1 MPYDPIRDF
10 TPITGVARVPNVLV
24 MSPEVAARLG
34 IAGVADLVAYAKKNP
49 GKLNYGSGGTGSA
62 GHLAGEMFKAQAGV
76 YMVHIP
82 YAGGN
87 PAQLALLAGQVD
99 LNFDNLAAASAN
111 IKAGKLKA
119 LAVTTAARS
128 SAMPDVPTIA
138 EAGDKLG
145 LSRFDIDTW
154 FGIFAPASL
163 PRKRRRASTRP
174 SSTPSPPPTCARA
187 SPASTPSRC
196 RCRPSVR
203 RLRQGRARQVR
214 AARQGVRARGRMR
227 GRGDPF
233 DRLDRFFIA
242 FSRTNDFRPHPLAE
256 RGRRAPGRGPE
267 PRHRPETIDPRRR
280 STARA
285 SASTRSTSSRSRSS
299 SRSATAS
306 RCAPTTRTTC
316 ASSNRWRAS
325 PSTSARIER
334 LVSMRARVIAVEL
347 AAVAYVLVSHW
358 LMTGAPASAWNPVVV
373 VGPMLTAAALVP
385 WQRRIGLLAAIAALA
400 VAGLVVR
407 AWRGDELPADTLY
420 VCQHVAIHL
429 MLALVFGLTLQAGAS
444 RWSRRWRGACTAR

>member
-1 MPYDPIRDF
+1 LKRRVAISSIGAAALAAALPHAGFAQARPLRFIVPYPPGGPLDIVARALAEKTKESLGVVIVENRAGAGGNIGADAAAKSAPDGTTIVMGAVATHAINPWLYAKMPYDPIRDF

-138 EAGDKLG
+138 EAGNKLG

-154 FGIFAPASL
+154 FGIFAPAHL
-163 PRKRRRASTRP
+163 PAETTARLNKAFVDALAS
-174 SSTPSPPPTCARA
+174 AD
-187 SPASTPSRC
+187 
-196 RCRPSVR
+196 
-203 RLRQGRARQVR
+203 LRARLANLYAEPMAMAPER
-214 AARQGVRARGRMR
+214 FAAFVKGELAKYE
-227 GRGDPF
+227 
-233 DRLDRFFIA
+233 
-242 FSRTNDFRPHPLAE
+242 PLVK
-256 RGRRAPGRGPE
+256 
-267 PRHRPETIDPRRR
+267 
-280 STARA
+280 A
-285 SASTRSTSSRSRSS
+285 SG
-299 SRSATAS
+299 
-306 RCAPTTRTTC
+306 
-316 ASSNRWRAS
+316 
-325 PSTSARIER
+325 
-334 LVSMRARVIAVEL
+334 ARVE
-347 AAVAYVLVSHW
+347 
-358 LMTGAPASAWNPVVV
+358 
-373 VGPMLTAAALVP
+373 
-385 WQRRIGLLAAIAALA
+385 
-400 VAGLVVR
+400 
-407 AWRGDELPADTLY
+407 
-420 VCQHVAIHL
+420 
-429 MLALVFGLTLQAGAS
+429 
-444 RWSRRWRGACTAR
+444 